1 MKHADLKQVEYGGM
15 TMSVPELWD
24 VETEEFQESDGQTS
38 YSISISASGKDVRS
52 IDMSFGPMPEGSDA
66 YSQALVTFEEVAG
79 EEGLQACC
87 EGLDENARPILCFDF
102 KGLEAHGFS
111 LMTEENQPCFFF
123 CVEIPQTDQTK
134 PEHNQPKLLTVL
146 LRAADNET
154 LQDLLDFTE
163 DHLDCEA

>member
-1 MKHADLKQVEYGGM
+1 MKQAVLKQVKYGGM
-15 TMSVPELWD
+15 TMHVPEIWD
-24 VETEEFQESDGQTS
+24 VETEELQEFDGQTS
-38 YSISISASGKDVRS
+38 HSISISASGEDVRS
-52 IDMSFGPMPEGSDA
+52 IDVSFGPMPEGSDA

-87 EGLDENARPILCFDF
+87 EELDENDGPILCFDF

-134 PEHNQPKLLTVL
+134 PEQNQPKLLTVL

-163 DHLDCEA
+163 EYLECEA

>member
-1 MKHADLKQVEYGGM
+1 MKHADLKRVEYGCM
-15 TMSVPELWD
+15 TMSVPEIWD
-24 VETEEFQESDGQTS
+24 VGTEEFQESDGQTS

-66 YSQALVTFEEVAG
+66 YSQARITLEEVAG

-87 EGLDENARPILCFDF
+87 EGLDENAGPILCFDF

-123 CVEIPQTDQTK
+123 CVEIPQSDQTQL
-134 PEHNQPKLLTVL
+134 EHNQSKLLTVL

-163 DHLDCEA
+163 ENLECEA

>member
-1 MKHADLKQVEYGGM
+1 
-15 TMSVPELWD
+15 MSVPEIWD
-24 VETEEFQESDGQTS
+24 VETEELQESDGQTS
-38 YSISISASGKDVRS
+38 HSISISASGEDVRS
-52 IDMSFGPMPEGSDA
+52 IDVSFGPMPEGSDA

-87 EGLDENARPILCFDF
+87 EELDENAGPILCFDF

-134 PEHNQPKLLTVL
+134 LGHNQPKLLTVL

-154 LQDLLDFTE
+154 LQALLDFTE
-163 DHLDCEA
+163 ERLECEA